1 MIVFDGECVLC
12 SRIFRFVLRHD
23 RDRRF
28 RFVLAQSSLGT
39 AIYEALDLPTREFD
53 TNVVIRDGLICLR
66 GASLPHAMGGL
77 PSPWSALSVLRHV
90 PPVIADPAYHLIARN
105 RYRIFGR
112 FDQCMIPDAALRA
125 RFLPGGWT

>member
-1 MIVFDGECVLC
+1 VIVFDGECVLC
-12 SRIFRFVLRHD
+12 SRFFRFVLRHD
-23 RDRRF
+23 CDQRF
-28 RFVLAQSSLGT
+28 RFVLAQSPLGT
-39 AIYEALDLPTREFD
+39 AIYEALGQPTCEFD

-66 GASLPHAMGGL
+66 GASFPHAMGGL

-125 RFLPGGWT
+125 RFLPGGST